1 MRLGPGPNKADLG
14 GRLLYVGELDDLGR
28 SYTIAAN
35 VAGAATLA
43 ASGEHSALRNAL
55 REGVIDFLVNS
66 LDEALRILKNEIRK
80 HQPVAV
86 AVSLIP
92 DVIESAMLERGVMPD
107 LLPARSNTIP
117 QSAELSSFLSQGA
130 RQISGLPQGTTEK
143 LLIWSTPEEY
153 AQNMTAFDEMLA
165 EHLEPTDEIS
175 RRWLRQSP
183 RYLGPTARRLRSLSC
198 QNEVAAKLISRLG
211 PPINQ

>member
-1 MRLGPGPNKADLG
+1 MRLGLGPNKADFG
-14 GRLLYVGELDDLGR
+14 GWLLYVGELDDLGR

-86 AVSLIP
+86 AVSLMP

-107 LLPARSNTIP
+107 LLPARSNAIP
-117 QSAELSSFLSQGA
+117 QSAALSTFLSRGA
-130 RQISGLPQGTTEK
+130 QQISDLPQGTTER

-153 AQNMTAFDEMLA
+153 VQNLGAFGEMLA
-165 EHLEPTDEIS
+165 EYLEPTDDIG

-183 RYLGPTARRLRSLSC
+183 RYLGPTARRLRSLPC
-198 QNEVAAKLISRLG
+198 QDEVATKLISRLG
-211 PPINQ
+211 SPLNQ